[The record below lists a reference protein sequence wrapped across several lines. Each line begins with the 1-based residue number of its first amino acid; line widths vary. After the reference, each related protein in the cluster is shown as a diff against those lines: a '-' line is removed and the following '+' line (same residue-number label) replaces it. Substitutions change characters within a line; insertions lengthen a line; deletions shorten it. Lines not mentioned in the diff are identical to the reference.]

1 MGGEDRHQPRR
12 RDAGVGAPRHLGGE
26 RAGEEGGD
34 GTEAGGDEDAHVG
47 ERGGHDAL
55 QHLVDRPRRQLEPR
69 VRRRADVAAERV
81 PALVVVPRLEG
92 VPAVAHHVLGGA
104 VVEPRV
110 ELVDHVAVVA
120 HGEQPDPHRRVQE
133 RRQQREPHVQHNL
146 RDMGCSWRAPGSRN
160 RVACLRSGG
169 SRTPLIVAACA
180 LMFGL
185 FIGLGIGVAIG
196 IGTCAAAVPAAP
208 PPPPPSAT
216 TTTAAPTTAAE
227 TTQTCMT
234 TKKRTTSSAMLD
246 VLTGEQEISLSSDGL
261 EDIEDYCRALIE
273 FAKMGESDQNT
284 ELFGT
289 ADPLSNGAN
298 STAPRAQALLAL
310 RGAL

>member
-1 MGGEDRHQPRR
+1 
-12 RDAGVGAPRHLGGE
+12 
-26 RAGEEGGD
+26 
-34 GTEAGGDEDAHVG
+34 
-47 ERGGHDAL
+47 
-55 QHLVDRPRRQLEPR
+55 
-69 VRRRADVAAERV
+69 
-81 PALVVVPRLEG
+81 
-92 VPAVAHHVLGGA
+92 
-104 VVEPRV
+104 
-110 ELVDHVAVVA
+110 
-120 HGEQPDPHRRVQE
+120 
-133 RRQQREPHVQHNL
+133 
-146 RDMGCSWRAPGSRN
+146 
-160 RVACLRSGG
+160 
-169 SRTPLIVAACA
+169 
-180 LMFGL
+180 MFGL

-196 IGTCAAAVPAAP
+196 IGTCEAAAVSP

-298 STAPRAQALLAL
+298 STDPRAQALIGRSR
-310 RGAL
+310 RGGLGLTCGVYCRNFRVGVGVR